1 MRAVQLRTAVV
12 AIITTGCLCAQQ
24 AGPPAPSAD
33 TPLIL
38 RATTRLVMLS
48 VIARDKN
55 GQPAADLKKEDFRVK
70 VNGKAQ
76 PIAVFSMESAGQL
89 LSTAVSAPATVST
102 LAFGPNPLP
111 GGAALPANVFSNR
124 LAVQSGTPS
133 GVTIILVDTRNTKA
147 TDQIYAKAQVIRYL
161 HTLQPTDHI
170 GIYMFGA
177 SLKVLHDYTSDS
189 SALIAKLNAAKN
201 WEAVDTSEQD
211 VTSSLQA
218 DSAILD
224 GFARAAGGT
233 SPAERAFYTTDRILS
248 TLRTFEFI
256 AEHLAQVPGRKNLI
270 WVSGGFPLDIG
281 FDSLADWKNPAVDQR
296 TFTDEVDRTMRAMN
310 DANIAVYPVD
320 ARGLMT
326 DPKYS
331 AENRTAP
338 NPRKVSFAP
347 PIGAKEQETMQEIA
361 GRTGGLAFYN
371 TNDLSRAIRAS
382 VDDSQVTYTIGF
394 YPSDDGFDGKYHKIE
409 VETRSGVKLRYRKGY
424 FDVAE
429 KPQDDK
435 SRQAE
440 LYDAVWSPIDA
451 SAMGIVA
458 TVRPAANDPTSIDIS
473 LKIDHST
480 IGVQQGQGRW
490 QGRLDVLFVQRDD
503 QGNQYGG
510 TDDTINLNLTPDTYK
525 KLMNDDLAYHRVVA
539 RAAAAKLL
547 RIVVRDAASGAMGSV
562 TVPLNRVK

>member
-1 MRAVQLRTAVV
+1 MSGIRLNTAVV
-12 AIITTGCLCAQQ
+12 AMIATGWLCAQQ
-24 AGPPAPSAD
+24 SGPPSGQAAAP
-33 TPLIL
+33 LVL

-48 VIARDKN
+48 VIARDRN

-76 PIAVFSMESAGQL
+76 QIAVFSMESAGQL
-89 LSTAVSAPATVST
+89 PSTEVATSG
-102 LAFGPNPLP
+102 FGPSPLP
-111 GGAALPANVFSNR
+111 GSVTLPPNVFSNR
-124 LAVQSGTPS
+124 LAAQGGAPS
-133 GVTIILVDTRNTKA
+133 GVTIILVDTRNTNA
-147 TDQIYAKAQVIRYL
+147 TDQIYAKAQVVRYL

-170 GIYMFGA
+170 GLYMFGP
-177 SLKVLHDYTSDS
+177 SLKVLHDYTSDAS
-189 SALIAKLNAAKN
+189 GLLAKLNASKN
-201 WEAVDTSEQD
+201 WELPDTSEQD
-211 VTSSLQA
+211 ATSSIQA

-224 GFARAAGGT
+224 SFARAAGGA
-233 SPAERAFYTTDRILS
+233 SPAERAFYTTDRVLS

-281 FDSLADWKNPAVDQR
+281 YDSLAAWKNPAVEQR
-296 TFTDEVDRTMRAMN
+296 MFTNEVDRTMRAMN

-326 DPKYS
+326 DPKFS
-331 AENRTAP
+331 AQNRTAP
-338 NPRKVSFAP
+338 NPRRISFAP

-382 VDDSQVTYTIGF
+382 VDDSQVTYTVGF

-409 VETRSGVKLRYRKGY
+409 VETPGRSGVKLRYRKGY

-429 KPQDDK
+429 KPQDDN
-435 SRQAE
+435 SRKAE

-458 TVRPAANDPTSIDIS
+458 TVRPAANDPTSIDVM

-480 IGVQQGQGRW
+480 IGVQQEQGRW

-503 QGNQYGG
+503 QGKQYAGS
-510 TDDTINLNLTPDTYK
+510 DDTMNLNLTQETYK
-525 KLMNDDLAYHRVVA
+525 KLMTDDLAYHRVVA
-539 RAAAAKLL
+539 RTPAAKLL
-547 RIVVRDAASGAMGSV
+547 RIVVRDAASGAIGSV
-562 TVPLNRVK
+562 TVPLNKVR